1 MPTPVNRQIVL
12 SRRPVGMPKPGDFD
26 LVESPL
32 PAPDDGEILT
42 RTLYLSL
49 DPYMRGRISGVKS
62 YAQGVELGQV
72 IVGATVGEVLEA
84 KHPGFAKGD
93 IVQGYSGWQYHS
105 VGAGWEVGYVDP
117 QTVSDVTR

>member
-12 SRRPVGMPKPGDFD
+12 RSRPVGMPKPGDFD

-32 PAPDDGEILT
+32 PAPKDGEILS

-72 IVGATVGEVLEA
+72 IVGATVGEVLES
-84 KHPGFAKGD
+84 KHPVIA
-93 IVQGYSGWQYHS
+93 
-105 VGAGWEVGYVDP
+105 
-117 QTVSDVTR
+117 